1 MSPYSRLP
9 YSHNG
14 LKVFESVAR
23 LMSFTKAADELNV
36 TQSAVSRQIKQLEDE
51 LKASLVTR
59 KHRAIELTTQGK
71 DLYEVLR
78 KNYVALDSLIAQWA
92 VPNKKRIVI
101 KSALSYATRILM
113 PKVAMLNERYPEHEI
128 VIIPSIEED
137 PPLDS
142 EDCDLLIVNTR
153 KRERYQNRSDVTFL
167 RDEFMAPVYAESLSK
182 QHIQLSDV
190 LTLPHLHATLDH
202 QDWKNWLSNADLKGA
217 KKGRDTVFFSL
228 DLALSACLSGQG
240 VTVTDLLL
248 VLPELKREFL
258 KCPEQLSLQHSDW
271 QYYCYQ
277 RNHSPMI
284 SEILNWLVEQTQNE
298 LNQLKVLCDKFG
310 WSQADVTLG

>member
-1 MSPYSRLP
+1 M
-9 YSHNG
+9 
-14 LKVFESVAR
+14 
-23 LMSFTKAADELNV
+23 
-36 TQSAVSRQIKQLEDE
+36 
-51 LKASLVTR
+51 
-59 KHRAIELTTQGK
+59 
-71 DLYEVLR
+71 
-78 KNYVALDSLIAQWA
+78 
-92 VPNKKRIVI
+92 
-101 KSALSYATRILM
+101 
-113 PKVAMLNERYPEHEI
+113 
-128 VIIPSIEED
+128 
-137 PPLDS
+137 
-142 EDCDLLIVNTR
+142 
-153 KRERYQNRSDVTFL
+153 
-167 RDEFMAPVYAESLSK
+167 
-182 QHIQLSDV
+182 
-190 LTLPHLHATLDH
+190 
-202 QDWKNWLSNADLKGA
+202 
-217 KKGRDTVFFSL
+217 FFSL